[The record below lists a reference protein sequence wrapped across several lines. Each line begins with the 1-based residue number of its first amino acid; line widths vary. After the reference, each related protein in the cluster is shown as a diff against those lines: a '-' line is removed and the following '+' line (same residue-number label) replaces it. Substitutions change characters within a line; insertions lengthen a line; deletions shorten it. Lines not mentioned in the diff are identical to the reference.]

1 MRCFY
6 EAKNP
11 KFVLE
16 IEPMRQDVPKFYGLR
31 IYILTTILY
40 FLLVLPFVM
49 IVGLKSIPQILSNQK
64 GFVLESQNNRTSSI
78 ADSLLMSE
86 DTVLQNQRNRGMMR
100 VEKGEDKTTMT
111 MDDGGLSPSFMFLFR
126 ALIISFLLG
135 WLFNLPFKR
144 YFKKKRKGKN
154 ITPKLYR
161 IIKKWILKV
170 PLINAII
177 LGGGLFASLGYS
189 FFQFAASDYFDELS
203 LNMYRQYL
211 YISIIATILVTLL
224 IFFWERH
231 RVHLKYLEHIYTLDE
246 LSVPVFKGRRGK
258 IRNRLLVA
266 NLMTSLLPLTI
277 VMLYI
282 FLSVTQLKNL
292 NIDQV
297 TPEQIKLL
305 FGAETSIFE
314 TTDEFSY
321 EELLNYPF
329 MIYVDAWNS
338 MFMFFGIFSG
348 ILIAFVYLILF
359 VKWTTT
365 GIVRPV
371 NELLEKMQRTG
382 KGKQDEFVIIRTN
395 DEIGALGE
403 GYNYMTRRIKDYI
416 DNISKLNET
425 YFRFVPKQFLEILG
439 KKEIAEIAHGDQIE
453 KEMTVLFTD
462 IRSFTEISESM
473 TPKENFD
480 FINMYLA
487 YMEPV
492 IGRNNGF
499 IDKYIGD
506 SIMALFPYDPQDAIN
521 ASIEMRIKL
530 AEFNQ
535 VITQFDKEPINSGIG
550 IHTGSL
556 MLGIVGGENRLDGTV
571 ISDAVNLASR
581 LEGLTKIYGGSVII
595 SEDTLTK
602 LKEAS
607 NYEYR
612 FLDVVKVKGKKKAVY
627 IFEVLN
633 GEPERCRE
641 LKKSTK
647 YDFGRAADMYQNKE
661 FDKAL
666 VLFKQVYDKNP
677 SDLAAQFYIMRCK
690 DIIKRGLPEN
700 WDGIERLHKI

>member
-1 MRCFY
+1 
-6 EAKNP
+6 
-11 KFVLE
+11 
-16 IEPMRQDVPKFYGLR
+16 MRQDVPKFYGLR

-40 FLLVLPFVM
+40 FLLVMPFVM
-49 IVGLKSIPQILSNQK
+49 IVGLKSLPQILSNQK
-64 GFVLESQNNRTSSI
+64 GFVLESQNDRTGSA
-78 ADSLLMSE
+78 ADSLLMTE
-86 DTVLQNQRNRGMMR
+86 DTVLQNQQNRRMMK
-100 VEKGEDKTTMT
+100 VERDEEKTTMT
-111 MDDGGLSPSFMFLFR
+111 MDDGGFTPNFLFIFR
-126 ALIISFLLG
+126 ALLVSFLLG
-135 WLFNLPFKR
+135 WIFNLPFKR
-144 YFKKKRKGKN
+144 YFNKKRKGKN

-161 IIKKWILKV
+161 ITKKWILKV

-177 LGGGLFASLGYS
+177 LGGALFASLGHN
-189 FFQFAASDYFDELS
+189 FLQLGAAESFDEVS
-203 LNMYRQYL
+203 HNIYRQYL

-231 RVHLKYLEHIYTLDE
+231 RVHLKYLEHVYTLDE
-246 LSVPVFKGRRGK
+246 LSVPIFKGKRGR
-258 IRNRLLVA
+258 IRNRLLVS

-282 FLSVTQLKNL
+282 FLSVTQLKDLDVDLANSE
-292 NIDQV
+292 QV
-297 TPEQIKLL
+297 KLL
-305 FGAETSIFE
+305 FGTETSLFE
-314 TTDEFSY
+314 TADAEEFSY
-321 EELLNYPF
+321 EDLLKYPF
-329 MIYVDAWNS
+329 MIYVNAWNS

-348 ILIAFVYLILF
+348 ILIATVYLILF

-371 NELLEKMQRTG
+371 NELLEHMQRTG
-382 KGKQDEFVIIRTN
+382 KGKPDEFAIIRTN

-492 IGRNNGF
+492 IGKNNGF

-506 SIMALFPYDPQDAIN
+506 SIMALFPYDAQDAIN

-550 IHTGSL
+550 IHTGNL

-571 ISDAVNLASR
+571 ISDAVNLAAR

-602 LKEAS
+602 LREAG

-627 IFEVLN
+627 IFEILN

-641 LKKSTK
+641 LKKNTK

-661 FDKAL
+661 FERAL
-666 VLFKQVYDKNP
+666 DLFKKVYDKNP
-677 SDLAAQFYIMRCK
+677 SDIAALFYIKRCK
-690 DIIKRGLPEN
+690 EIIKHGLPEN

>member
-1 MRCFY
+1 MCI
-6 EAKNP
+6 
-11 KFVLE
+11 E

-40 FLLVLPFVM
+40 FLLVMPFVM
-49 IVGLKSIPQILSNQK
+49 IVGLKSVPQFLSNEK
-64 GFVLESQNNRTSSI
+64 GFMLDSQNSRAQESSL
-78 ADSLLMSE
+78 ADSLLQKE
-86 DTVLQNQRNRGMMR
+86 DTIVTNQQDNPFISIN
-100 VEKGEDKTTMT
+100 EDGEQRSMNMEDN
-111 MDDGGLSPSFMFLFR
+111 GLTPSFNFVFR
-126 ALIISFLLG
+126 ALLISFLLG
-135 WLFNLPFKR
+135 WIFNLPFKR
-144 YFKKKRKGKN
+144 YFNKKRKGKK

-161 IIKKWILKV
+161 ITKKWILKT
-170 PLINAII
+170 PLINALI
-177 LGGGLFASLGYS
+177 LGGGLFASLGHS
-189 FFQFAASDYFDELS
+189 FFQLTAADFFDEVS
-203 LNMYRQYL
+203 QNMYRQYL
-211 YISIIATILVTLL
+211 YISVIATILVTLL
-224 IFFWERH
+224 IFFWQRH
-231 RVHLKYLEHIYTLDE
+231 RVHLKYLEHVYTLDE
-246 LSVPVFKGRRGK
+246 LSVPIFKGKRGR
-258 IRNRLLVA
+258 IRNRLLVS

-292 NIDQV
+292 DIEQV
-297 TPEQIKLL
+297 TPEQVKLL

-314 TTDEFSY
+314 TADEFSY
-321 EELLNYPF
+321 EDLLDYPF
-329 MIYVDAWNS
+329 MIYVNAWNS

-348 ILIAFVYLILF
+348 ILIATLYLILF

-371 NELLEKMQRTG
+371 NELLEHMQRTG
-382 KGKQDEFVIIRTN
+382 KGKQDEFAIIRTN

-492 IGRNNGF
+492 IGKNNGF

-506 SIMALFPYDPQDAIN
+506 SIMALFPYDAQDAIN

-550 IHTGSL
+550 IHTGNL

-571 ISDAVNLASR
+571 ISDAVNLAAR

-602 LKEAS
+602 LRES
-607 NYEYR
+607 GNYEYR

-666 VLFKQVYDKNP
+666 ALFKKVYDKNP
-677 SDLAAQFYIMRCK
+677 SDIAAQFYMKRCK
-690 DIIKRGLPEN
+690 DLIKNGLPEG

>member
-1 MRCFY
+1 MR
-6 EAKNP
+6 
-11 KFVLE
+11 
-16 IEPMRQDVPKFYGLR
+16 RDVPRFYGLR
-31 IYILTTILY
+31 IYILTSLLY
-40 FLLVLPFVM
+40 FMLVLPFVM

-64 GFVLESQNNRTSSI
+64 GFALESPENQRKVTYS
-78 ADSLLMSE
+78 DSLFMNQDTIQNSGQRANVDYDE
-86 DTVLQNQRNRGMMR
+86 DSGQTTV
-100 VEKGEDKTTMT
+100 TMN
-111 MDDGGLSPSFMFLFR
+111 DDSLTPSFLFVFR
-126 ALIISFLLG
+126 ALLVSFLLG
-135 WLFNLPFKR
+135 WIFNIPFKR
-144 YFKKKRKGKN
+144 YFNKKRKGKT

-161 IIKKWILKV
+161 LTKKWILKV
-170 PLINAII
+170 PLINTVI
-177 LGGGLFASLGYS
+177 LGGGLFTALGYS
-189 FFQFAASDYFDELS
+189 FFELASADFADDVSM
-203 LNMYRQYL
+203 NMYRQYL
-211 YISIIATILVTLL
+211 YISVIATILVTLL

-231 RVHLKYLEHIYTLDE
+231 RVHLKYLEHVFTLEE
-246 LSVPVFKGRRGK
+246 LRVPVFKSKRGR
-258 IRNRLLVA
+258 IRNRLLVS

-282 FLSVTQLKNL
+282 FLSVTQLQEVDVD
-292 NIDQV
+292 IDNS
-297 TPEQIKLL
+297 EQIKLL
-305 FGAETSIFE
+305 FGTETSLFE
-314 TTDEFSY
+314 TADDFSY
-321 EELLNYPF
+321 DDLVKYPF
-329 MIYVDAWNS
+329 MIYVNAWNS
-338 MFMFFGIFSG
+338 MFMFLGIFSG
-348 ILIAFVYLILF
+348 ILIAFVYLLLF

-371 NELLEKMQRTG
+371 NELLTHMQRTG
-382 KGKQDEFVIIRTN
+382 KGKENEYAIIRTN

-492 IGRNNGF
+492 IGKNNGF

-506 SIMALFPYDPQDAIN
+506 SIMALFPYEAQDAIN

-550 IHTGSL
+550 IHTGTL

-571 ISDAVNLASR
+571 ISDAVNLAAR

-602 LKEAS
+602 LRES
-607 NYEYR
+607 GNYEYR

-633 GEPERCRE
+633 GEPERCRD

-666 VLFKQVYDKNP
+666 ALFKKVYDQNP
-677 SDLAAQFYIMRCK
+677 SDKAAQFYIKRCK
-690 DIIKRGLPEN
+690 DILKNGLPEN
-700 WDGIERLHKI
+700 WDGIERLSKI